1 MDTIIGNK
9 GDDVLSGGNGDDV
22 YLFNKGDGKD
32 IVSDNS
38 IFSNHDIIKFID
50 VNKDEISLYKDKD
63 NLIIKYGENDSITI
77 KGNFSN
83 LANKIEFFEFKD
95 KAISYNRLM
104 QTTPIE
110 ENLTIFGTSND
121 DTLISKANNSTLQ
134 GENGNDTY
142 IITKEATNT
151 TIKDKELI
159 NLIEGGDDT
168 LILQGV
174 KKEEISFKLDG
185 VFMQDLVIRYGSDNN
200 TTLTIKNQ
208 TNKYSQIETIKLDD
222 NSFISNEQIDK
233 IIQQVNA
240 YTSDN
245 GISNI
250 THDEARNNQAIMQIY
265 ASGWGS

>member
-1 MDTIIGNK
+1 MPNFSRSNYIKDKVQKYSANIAGIVNNYNDPVGLAKELTDLFKNAIEDTIDKNVKDASEADKQFANMQKKGDDFIYAKDNNTIYSYSGNDTIISYN
-9 GDDVLSGGNGDDV
+9 N
-22 YLFNKGDGKD
+22 D
-32 IVSDNS
+32 IV
-38 IFSNHDIIKFID
+38 
-50 VNKDEISLYKDKD
+50 YA
-63 NLIIKYGENDSITI
+63 GND
-77 KGNFSN
+77 
-83 LANKIEFFEFKD
+83 
-95 KAISYNRLM
+95 
-104 QTTPIE
+104 
-110 ENLTIFGTSND
+110 D

-250 THDEARNNQAIMQIY
+250 TNDEARNNQAIMQIY